1 MTSPAEATHK
11 HRDRLAYV
19 QLRIEDNAQAYV
31 SLSPNRLKPTT
42 LPELFELLAPRLAD
56 PDALE
61 AFVDGLDAVAESIIA
76 NFPDNIFWDLDYLAG
91 ALTQAGSPRQIRLMT
106 AMLVDLQC
114 GFGRHSILAFR
125 YVHDFTLGFDWCRW
139 VKEDIPVRKDTGPF
153 DWVFL
158 LYLQKR
164 RRELEAL
171 IAENDEKY
179 HQLESGEIRNPFVF
193 SREPE
198 EERLL
203 HEALALAG
211 DIPVVSWE
219 VDGQCQFE
227 KLYGEIRVAVAESL
241 KSESSVVQN
250 V

>member
-1 MTSPAEATHK
+1 
-11 HRDRLAYV
+11 
-19 QLRIEDNAQAYV
+19 
-31 SLSPNRLKPTT
+31 
-42 LPELFELLAPRLAD
+42 
-56 PDALE
+56 
-61 AFVDGLDAVAESIIA
+61 
-76 NFPDNIFWDLDYLAG
+76 
-91 ALTQAGSPRQIRLMT
+91 
-106 AMLVDLQC
+106 MLVDLQR

-139 VKEDIPVRKDTGPF
+139 VKEDIPLRQDTGPF

-179 HQLESGEIRNPFVF
+179 HQLKPGEIRNPFVF

-198 EERLL
+198 EERSL
-203 HEALALAG
+203 HEALAKSG

-219 VDGQCQFE
+219 VDGLCQFE
-227 KLYGEIRVAVAESL
+227 KSYGKIRVAVADSL
-241 KSESSVVQN
+241 KPDPPVIQN
-250 V
+250 A

>member
-1 MTSPAEATHK
+1 MISPTAAIQK
-11 HRDRLAYV
+11 HRDRLSYV
-19 QLRIEDNAQAYV
+19 QLRVEDKAQTYL
-31 SLSPNRLKPTT
+31 SLSPTRETPTT
-42 LPELFELLAPRLAD
+42 LPALLDLLAPRLPD

-61 AFVDGLDAVAESIIA
+61 AFVDGLDEIAESILA

-91 ALTQAGSPRQIRLMT
+91 ALTRAGSPRQIRLMT
-106 AMLVDLQC
+106 AMVVDLQR

-139 VKEDIPVRKDTGPF
+139 VKEDVQVRQETGPF

-179 HQLESGEIRNPFVF
+179 RQLKPGEIRNPFVF
-193 SREPE
+193 SREPD

-203 HEALALAG
+203 HEALSQAG

-219 VDGQCQFE
+219 VDGLCQFE
-227 KLYGEIRVAVAESL
+227 KRYGEARVAAAQSL
-241 KSESSVVQN
+241 NIPSRVVQN
-250 V
+250 A

>member
-1 MTSPAEATHK
+1 MISPSEAIQK
-11 HRDRLAYV
+11 HRDRLNYV
-19 QLRIEDNAQAYV
+19 QLRIEDKAQAYL
-31 SLSPNRLKPTT
+31 SLSPSRLKPTT
-42 LPELFELLAPRLAD
+42 LPELFDALAPRLPD
-56 PDALE
+56 PDALD
-61 AFVDGLDAVAESIIA
+61 AFVDGLDQVAESILA

-91 ALTQAGSPRQIRLMT
+91 ALTHAGSPRQIRLMT
-106 AMLVDLQC
+106 AMLVDLQR

-139 VKEDIPVRKDTGPF
+139 VKEDVPVRQDTRPF

-179 HQLESGEIRNPFVF
+179 HQLKPGEIRNPFVF

-198 EERLL
+198 EERML
-203 HEALALAG
+203 HETLAQAG

-219 VDGQCQFE
+219 IDGLCQFE
-227 KLYGEIRVAVAESL
+227 KRYGEIRVAAAQAL
-241 KSESSVVQN
+241 KSDTSAVQN
-250 V
+250 A